1 MKKVNM
7 NIKDKFW
14 SSKIEKICKDII
26 PYQYEVLNDKIE
38 GIPKSHAIENFKIA
52 AGISKGTFAGMLFQD
67 SDVAKWIEA
76 AAYSLAIYD
85 NLEIEKNID
94 DVVEIMALAQQ
105 EDGYLNTFYTCAKP
119 QERFTNIAHGHEL
132 YCAGHLL
139 EAAAAYAEITGK
151 EKFLNIMIRYIDYLM
166 DIIGPGSGKMRI
178 YPGHPEIEIALYKLY
193 KYTNKD
199 KYLQFMEYFI
209 RERGKQPSFLERDSG
224 YGEQY
229 KDQWFALSYHQ
240 AHAPVL
246 EQYEAVGHAVRA
258 VYLYTAM
265 ADFAYERN
273 DGRMKACLETLWDD
287 VTRRKMYI
295 TGAIGSIEHGECF
308 GQAYDLPNDRAYAET
323 CATIGLIFWAKRM
336 LRLEMNSKYS
346 DVMELA
352 LYNGALSGMAADGKH
367 YFYVNPLMMIP
378 KEVNSRYDL
387 RHVKAER
394 VTWFGCACC
403 PPNIA
408 RLITSLSDYVYDYN
422 LEEKSLYL
430 HLYISGSICVNSV
443 SQEYFNIWGNYPEDG
458 EMNYTYTG
466 CGGKYSIYLRIPGW
480 CKEWKIKVNGR
491 EMRYIPYNGYVKI
504 ERMWKEGD
512 RVQIVFTLIP
522 RLVYANPSVTADTG
536 RAAIMK
542 GPLVYCLEEADN
554 GPELN
559 AIVIDQFNKFEIC
572 QEDSLPSGNRI
583 IKFHAYKED
592 IEAWGSE
599 LYAER
604 ERKYNQIQV
613 KAIPYHDWG
622 NRGLGEMLVW
632 IRKNEINDLYTEC

>member
-1 MKKVNM
+1 MGVNM
-7 NIKDKFW
+7 NNLKMKINDNFW
-14 SSKIEKICKDII
+14 TSKIEKMCKDII
-26 PYQYEVLNDKIE
+26 PFQYEVLNDKLE
-38 GIPKSHAIENFKIA
+38 GIPQSNAIENFKIA
-52 AGISKGTFAGMLFQD
+52 AGISKGEFAGMLFQD

-76 AAYSLAIYD
+76 AAYSLTIY
-85 NLEIEKNID
+85 NNQEIEKCID
-94 DVVEIMALAQQ
+94 AIVEIMALAQQ
-105 EDGYLNTFYTCAKP
+105 EDGYLNTYYTCAKP

-139 EAAAAYAEITGK
+139 EAAVAYVEVTGK
-151 EKFLNIMIRYIDYLM
+151 EKFLNIMIQYIDYLM
-166 DIIGPGSGKMRI
+166 DMIGLESGKMRI

-193 KYTNKD
+193 KYTKQD

-209 RERGKQPSFLERDSG
+209 NERGKQPSFLKKDSG

-229 KDQWFALSYHQ
+229 KDQWFALPYHQ
-240 AHAPVL
+240 AHAPVS

-265 ADFAYERN
+265 TDLAYEKSDEKMRT
-273 DGRMKACLETLWDD
+273 CLKTLWDD

-308 GQAYDLPNDRAYAET
+308 GEAYDLPNDRAYAET
-323 CATIGLIFWAKRM
+323 CASIGLIFWARRM
-336 LRLEMNSKYS
+336 LHLEMNSKYS

-387 RHVKAER
+387 RHVEVER

-408 RLITSLSDYVYDYN
+408 RLITSLSEYIYDYN
-422 LEEKSLYL
+422 LEEKSLYI
-430 HLYISGSICVNSV
+430 HLYISGSICIDREYR
-443 SQEYFNIWGNYPEDG
+443 EYFHVMGNYLEDG
-458 EMNYTYTG
+458 NMKYTYTG
-466 CGGKYSIYLRIPGW
+466 CGGKYSVYFRIPIW
-480 CKEWKIKVNGR
+480 CREWKIRVNDKV
-491 EMRYIPYNGYVKI
+491 MKYTPYHGYVKI
-504 ERMWKEGD
+504 EREWKEGD
-512 RVQIVFTLIP
+512 HVLIVFTLIP
-522 RLVYANPSVTADTG
+522 RVLYANPLVIADAG
-536 RAAIMK
+536 RAAIMR

-554 GPELN
+554 GPKLN
-559 AIVIDQFNKFEIC
+559 TIVMDCLDKFEIC
-572 QEDSLPSGNRI
+572 QEDSLPSGNRA

-592 IEAWGSE
+592 IEAWGNE
-599 LYAER
+599 LYAEK
-604 ERKYNQIQV
+604 EKKCNQIQV

-632 IRKNEINDLYTEC
+632 IRNKV